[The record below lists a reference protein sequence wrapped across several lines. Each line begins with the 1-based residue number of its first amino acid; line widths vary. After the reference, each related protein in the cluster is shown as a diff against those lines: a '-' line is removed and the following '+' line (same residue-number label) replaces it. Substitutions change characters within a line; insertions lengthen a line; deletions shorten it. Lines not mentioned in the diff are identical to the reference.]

1 MLCAPAQ
8 ARACWE
14 QAAQRY
20 GVSPHLLYAI
30 ARVESNLNPLAVNA
44 SHRASSGTY
53 DIGLMQINS
62 SNLRTLKSYG
72 IKEQD
77 LYAPCTN
84 IAVGAWIL
92 SQNLSRYGVTWDA
105 VGAYNAACTKLRG
118 EACARAR
125 KRYAWKVYRALPAT
139 RNRPCRSA
147 LSAHAL
153 AGAATRD
160 RAQRCSCSA
169 RRSS

>member
-125 KRYAWKVYRALPAT
+125 KRYAWKVYRAWQRVRHSAPPSRYLPQGI
-139 RNRPCRSA
+139 
-147 LSAHAL
+147 AHVAV
-153 AGAATRD
+153 R
-160 RAQRCSCSA
+160 
-169 RRSS
+169 